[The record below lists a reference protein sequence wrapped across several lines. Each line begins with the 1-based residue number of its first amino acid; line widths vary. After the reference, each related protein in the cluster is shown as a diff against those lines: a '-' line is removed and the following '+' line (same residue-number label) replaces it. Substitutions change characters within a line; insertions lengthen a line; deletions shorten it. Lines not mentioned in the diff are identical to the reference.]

1 MSAIYQQ
8 NWLNTLF
15 IIIIIIIKTK
25 YIVSLIYTLT
35 KQMDDQKLH
44 RTHINNTSHITVKN
58 LGNNVD
64 QHRLL
69 KQ

>member
-44 RTHINNTSHITVKN
+44 RTNINNTMHITIKN
-58 LGNNVD
+58 HGNNVD